1 MTEIK
6 EKTEYREDVLQ
17 YAVEHNMINLADVQE
32 KIRMEK
38 REEILRKHRWA
49 ISLGSDGR
57 WMTYLPDPEHGRKM
71 VKKATRKQV
80 EDIVIT
86 YWRSELENPT
96 LEEVFREWND
106 RRLELNKIAKATYTR
121 NCEIFERFFGKEC
134 RHRCPRGGS

>member
-57 WMTYLPDPEHGRKM
+57 WMCD
-71 VKKATRKQV
+71 KAQR
-80 EDIVIT
+80 
-86 YWRSELENPT
+86 
-96 LEEVFREWND
+96 
-106 RRLELNKIAKATYTR
+106 
-121 NCEIFERFFGKEC
+121 
-134 RHRCPRGGS
+134 